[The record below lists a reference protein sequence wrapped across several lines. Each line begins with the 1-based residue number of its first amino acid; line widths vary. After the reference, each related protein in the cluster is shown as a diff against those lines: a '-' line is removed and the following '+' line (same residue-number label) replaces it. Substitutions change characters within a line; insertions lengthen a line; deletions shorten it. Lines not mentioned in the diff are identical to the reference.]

1 MQDYLVSLSNDPRGA
16 GLLKKLGLPTP
27 VSLTRSVGGVVAQP
41 LSGHV
46 VLLVSAPDSYATKAA
61 TLALEA
67 AGAEISTAEQLPTD
81 HKLKIVLMDATGCST
96 VAGLRALYDGLQP
109 IIKRLSK
116 NARILLLA
124 TRPDAVTDPIAA
136 GCARAVEGFTKSL
149 AKEVGKQGCT
159 VNLAYLEPK
168 ALPHL
173 RGVIEFFCS
182 ARCTYVTG
190 QSVTLHPPKLTLHK
204 KPNTRYLSGKTAV
217 VTGCARGIGRSIAHR
232 LAEEGAHV
240 IGVDV
245 PAARDALYELCLQIG
260 GTPLVLD
267 IAEATAPDE
276 LAALIDNKFD
286 AVDVVVHNAG
296 ITRDK
301 TLANMTELQWDMVLD
316 INFAAIARIDQTLLN
331 RALMHDA
338 GRIICLSSISGI
350 AGNFGQ
356 TNYAASKSALI
367 AYVEALGRGV
377 APRGITVNAVAPG
390 FIETPMTQK
399 VPVLTRE
406 LGRRLNSLAQGGQPR
421 DVAELVCFLASP
433 GAAAITGNTIR
444 VCGQAL
450 MGA

>member
-1 MQDYLVSLSNDPRGA
+1 MSDYLVSLSNDPRGA
-16 GLLKKLGLPTP
+16 GFLKKLGLPTP
-27 VSLTRSVGGVVAQP
+27 VSLSRVVGGTIAQP
-41 LSGHV
+41 MAGHV
-46 VLLVSAPDSYATKAA
+46 VFMLSAPESYATKAA
-61 TLALEA
+61 TAALEA
-67 AGAEISTAEQLPTD
+67 AGAEIVTANQLAPD
-81 HKLKIVLMDATGCST
+81 HKLEIVLMDATGCST
-96 VAGLRALYDGLQP
+96 VQGLRALYDGLQP
-109 IIKRLSK
+109 TIKRLRK

-124 TRPDAVTDPIAA
+124 TRPDAVTEPVAA
-136 GCARAVEGFTKSL
+136 GCARAVEGFAKSL
-149 AKEVGKQGCT
+149 AKEVGKQGST
-159 VNLAYLEPK
+159 VNVAYLEPK

-173 RGVIEFFCS
+173 RGVVEFFCS
-182 ARCTYVTG
+182 PRCTYVTG
-190 QSVTLHPPKLTLHK
+190 QTVTLHPPLYKAPVAWK
-204 KPNTRYLSGKTAV
+204 MRYLSGKTAV
-217 VTGCARGIGRSIAHR
+217 ITGCARGIGRSIAHR

-240 IGVDV
+240 VGVDV
-245 PAARDALYELCLQIG
+245 PSARDALYELCLQIG

-267 IAEATAPDE
+267 ISEPSAPDE

-367 AYVEALGRGV
+367 AYVEALGRGM
-377 APRGITVNAVAPG
+377 APRGITVNAIAPG

-444 VCGQAL
+444 VCGQAM

>member
-1 MQDYLVSLSNDPRGA
+1 
-16 GLLKKLGLPTP
+16 
-27 VSLTRSVGGVVAQP
+27 
-41 LSGHV
+41 
-46 VLLVSAPDSYATKAA
+46 
-61 TLALEA
+61 
-67 AGAEISTAEQLPTD
+67 
-81 HKLKIVLMDATGCST
+81 
-96 VAGLRALYDGLQP
+96 
-109 IIKRLSK
+109 
-116 NARILLLA
+116 
-124 TRPDAVTDPIAA
+124 
-136 GCARAVEGFTKSL
+136 
-149 AKEVGKQGCT
+149 
-159 VNLAYLEPK
+159 
-168 ALPHL
+168 
-173 RGVIEFFCS
+173 
-182 ARCTYVTG
+182 
-190 QSVTLHPPKLTLHK
+190 LHPPKLSLHT
-204 KPNTRYLSGKTAV
+204 KPTTRYLSGKTAV
-217 VTGCARGIGRSIAHR
+217 VTGCARGIGRAIAHR

-245 PAARDALYELCLQIG
+245 SAARDALYELCLQIG

-316 INFAAIARIDQTLLN
+316 VNFAAIARIDQTLLN

-367 AYVEALGRGV
+367 GYVEALGRGM

-406 LGRRLNSLAQGGQPR
+406 LGRRLNSLAQGGHPR

>member
-27 VSLTRSVGGVVAQP
+27 VSLSRSVGGVAAQP
-41 LSGHV
+41 LSGYL

-81 HKLKIVLMDATGCST
+81 CKLEIVLMDATGCST
-96 VAGLRALYDGLQP
+96 VAGLRALYDGFQP
-109 IIKRLSK
+109 IIKRLTK

-136 GCARAVEGFTKSL
+136 GCARAVEGFAKSL
-149 AKEVGKQGCT
+149 AKEVGKQGST
-159 VNLAYLEPK
+159 VNVAYLVPK

-173 RGVIEFFCS
+173 AGVISFFCS
-182 ARCTYVTG
+182 SRCTYVTG
-190 QSVTLHPPKLTLHK
+190 QSVTLHPPKLSLHN

-240 IGVDV
+240 IAVDV
-245 PAARDALYELCLQIG
+245 PAARDALYELSLQIG

-267 IAEATAPDE
+267 IAEPTAPDE

-356 TNYAASKSALI
+356 TNYAASKSALM
-367 AYVEALGRGV
+367 AYVEALGRGM

-433 GAAAITGNTIR
+433 GAAAISGNTIR